1 MGKIYVVA
9 GEISGDLHGA
19 ELLESLQK
27 CGVDAF
33 AGWGGPKMA
42 EIAGTKD
49 WVEKAGVMGIWEVLK
64 QYSWFKKRFEE
75 TVAEIEEWQPDVLIL
90 IDYPGF
96 NLRLAKVVRERFPQ
110 VKILQYV
117 CPQVWAWKRGRIPK
131 MAKWLDQVVCLFPFE
146 VEVLA
151 KGGCPGVY
159 HGHPLVEELR
169 AKVEDVS
176 RDSGLIGLFPGS
188 RYREV
193 DRLFPVMLE
202 AARMLRQTRPELRFE
217 VPAVSEKLALHMR
230 EMASGEEGII
240 ITVGS
245 SQSLMQRAECAV
257 MASGTATLEAAWFGL
272 PYCLVYK
279 MAPLTWR
286 VAQAVVKVDYAG
298 IVNILAGEEI
308 VKELL
313 QDECSPKTVTQWVEG
328 ALSDSTATSALS
340 EKLLAIA
347 AKLGEGGVH
356 ERVAGEVMKLLEE
369 EKTKR

>member
-1 MGKIYVVA
+1 M
-9 GEISGDLHGA
+9 
-19 ELLESLQK
+19 
-27 CGVDAF
+27 
-33 AGWGGPKMA
+33 
-42 EIAGTKD
+42 
-49 WVEKAGVMGIWEVLK
+49 
-64 QYSWFKKRFEE
+64 
-75 TVAEIEEWQPDVLIL
+75 
-90 IDYPGF
+90 
-96 NLRLAKVVRERFPQ
+96 
-110 VKILQYV
+110 
-117 CPQVWAWKRGRIPK
+117 
-131 MAKWLDQVVCLFPFE
+131 
-146 VEVLA
+146 
-151 KGGCPGVY
+151 
-159 HGHPLVEELR
+159 
-169 AKVEDVS
+169 
-176 RDSGLIGLFPGS
+176 
-188 RYREV
+188 
-193 DRLFPVMLE
+193 
-202 AARMLRQTRPELRFE
+202 
-217 VPAVSEKLALHMR
+217 SEKLALHMR